1 MKSYPKITIVL
12 AVCIT
17 MIMSLAACAGGNG
30 DPQPADTPADPPAA
44 EETATPETVPDDPE
58 PEDQPAADTDRVQ
71 ITYSFWGS
79 EDEAESVQATIDVF
93 NAYQDRIEV
102 SIMPIPWETYME
114 NLNTMAMAG
123 NLPDTGIM
131 SEAGVLQWASQG
143 MLLDIGDMY
152 LPGEPRPMDSLAFTY
167 MGETVAYSVANVFL
181 VMYYNKDMFDAA
193 GLNYPPSNPE
203 EAWNWDEFVEVAR
216 QLTLD
221 SNGNTPNDPD
231 FDSNNIVQ
239 FGAMVENLTWQLEV
253 WALSN
258 GSGFYN
264 EDGTEVIIDDPAAIE
279 AIQRVADLHLVH
291 NVAPL
296 SSGMT
301 DDGVQR
307 SIVAG
312 TVAMTTNGTWNIGTA
327 LSSARDEGLNYGLA
341 VLPYMQE
348 LVTINTGG
356 PNVVFNQTDHPEE
369 AMEWLRWYG
378 SPENAWGL
386 IADGIWNPTLDSYFT
401 DETLMMEWL
410 TNPAYP
416 PIEQSRPVLVDFFAN
431 HARPA
436 SWYYTNNTVD
446 FNQLLGDILGDVWIG
461 RATAEEVIT
470 QNIDAL
476 RNAHA
481 GW

>member
-1 MKSYPKITIVL
+1 
-12 AVCIT
+12 

-30 DPQPADTPADPPAA
+30 DAQPIDTPADQPAVEDTAPP
-44 EETATPETVPDDPE
+44 ETAPEVPE
-58 PEDQPAADTDRVQ
+58 PEDQPEPDTDRVQ
-71 ITYSFWGS
+71 ITYAVWGN
-79 EDEAESVQATIDVF
+79 EAEAVAVRSAIEEF

-102 SIMPIPWETYME
+102 SLMLLPWETYVE

-123 NLPDTGIM
+123 NLPDTAIM
-131 SEAGVLQWASQG
+131 DESAVLQWASQG
-143 MLLDIGDMY
+143 MLLDISGMY
-152 LPGEPRPMDSLAFTY
+152 GPGEPSPMDSLAFTY
-167 MGETVAYSVANVFL
+167 MGDVVAYSVANVFL

-193 GLNYPPSNPE
+193 GLDYPPSNPD
-203 EAWNWDEFVEVAR
+203 EAWNWDEFVEAAR

-258 GSGFYN
+258 GSGFFN
-264 EDGTEVIIDDPAAIE
+264 EDGTEVIIDEPGAIE

-296 SSGMT
+296 SSGLT

-327 LSSARDEGLNYGLA
+327 LSDARDEGLNYGLA
-341 VLPYMQE
+341 VLPYMEE
-348 LVTINTGG
+348 LITINTGG
-356 PNVVFNQTDHPEE
+356 PNVVFNQTNHPEE

-378 SPENAWGL
+378 SPENAWNL
-386 IADGIWNPTLDSYFT
+386 IEAGIWNPTLDSYFT

-410 TNPAYP
+410 TNEAYP
-416 PIEQSRPVLVDFFAN
+416 PLEESRPVLVDFFAN
-431 HARPA
+431 HSRPA

-446 FNQLLGDILGDVWIG
+446 FIQLLGDILGDVWIG

-476 RNAHA
+476 RNAHE